1 MSIYLIGTFIV
12 VGILLL
18 LVEFLIIPGVSVA
31 GIAGF
36 ILMALGIYYAYT
48 DHDAQTGHIVLGS
61 TIALSL
67 ITVVFTFRSKTWKRM
82 SLDTT
87 VDSKVQ
93 TVDNDAVHPG
103 DEGICISRLNPMG
116 KVQVNGQFFEARS
129 HGAFISEGTTVVV
142 LKISGNTLVVKPK

>member
-1 MSIYLIGTFIV
+1 MSIYLIGTFVV

-36 ILMALGIYYAYT
+36 ILMALGIYYAYA
-48 DHDAQTGHIVLGS
+48 DHEAQTGHIVLGS
-61 TIALSL
+61 TIALSF
-67 ITVVFTFRSKTWKRM
+67 ITAIFMFRSKTWKKM

-87 VDSKVQ
+87 VDSKVE
-93 TVDNDAVHPG
+93 TVDNQTVHPG

-116 KVQVNGQFFEARS
+116 KVQINGQFFEAKS
-129 HGAFISEGTTVVV
+129 HGEFITEGTAVIVI
-142 LKISGNTLVVKPK
+142 KISGNTLIVKPK